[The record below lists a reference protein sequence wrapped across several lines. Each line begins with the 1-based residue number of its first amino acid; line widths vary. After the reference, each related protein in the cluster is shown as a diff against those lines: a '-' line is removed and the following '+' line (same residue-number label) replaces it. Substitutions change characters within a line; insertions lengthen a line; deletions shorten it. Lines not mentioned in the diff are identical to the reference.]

1 MTVVPQWIETK
12 GRMSIV
18 SLRPRYP
25 IVHMSAFRISE
36 SDECLIVKDWSKIV
50 NDRREVLGGSNQKRN
65 PRLGDRFICMLQYDE
80 SGELY
85 MFYAILPERES
96 SMSDLAS
103 YHALSTCCPLMRVR
117 VLRPELNLKE

>member
-25 IVHMSAFRISE
+25 TVHMSAFRISE

-50 NDRREVLGGSNQKRN
+50 NDRREVLGGSNQKRS
-65 PRLGDRFICMLQYDE
+65 PRLGDRFICMLQLDE
-80 SGELY
+80 ERVLH
-85 MFYAILPERES
+85 MFYVILPEREQQ
-96 SMSDLAS
+96 
-103 YHALSTCCPLMRVR
+103 
-117 VLRPELNLKE
+117 E

>member
-1 MTVVPQWIETK
+1 MKVVPQWIETK
-12 GRMSIV
+12 DDMSMV

-25 IVHMSAFRISE
+25 TLHMSAFRIS

-50 NDRREVLGGSNQKRN
+50 NDRKEVLGGSKEKRN

-85 MFYAILPERES
+85 MFYAILPEREQ
-96 SMSDLAS
+96 
-103 YHALSTCCPLMRVR
+103 H
-117 VLRPELNLKE
+117 